1 MEKTRFGTYIP
12 EKMKKDLDSLSEKS
26 KIKIASLVEEA
37 VGDLLKKPHYQELLK
52 DDSKTITNVS
62 LKKGWLCLS
71 NETDIS
77 YLKSFRLINGD
88 VVTVTLDNFDEFP
101 MSIQNYFLEDRLDLK
116 SWDSIHS
123 ETIEYFHN
131 VSHGLLYLK
140 EDLSTEDFN
149 YLASFVETDFPKKK
163 TIMEANENDK

>member
-12 EKMKKDLDSLSEKS
+12 TSMKDDLDLLTKRS
-26 KIKIASLVEEA
+26 KKKIAALVEEA
-37 VGDLLKKPHYQELLK
+37 IGDLLEKPHYQELLN
-52 DDSKTITNVS
+52 DDGNPITTIS
-62 LKKGWLCLS
+62 LKKGWLCLA

-77 YLKSFRLINGD
+77 YLKSFRLISGD

-101 MSIQNYFLEDRLDLK
+101 MSIQNYGLEDLLDLK

-140 EDLSTEDFN
+140 EDLTPEDFN
-149 YLASFVETDFPKKK
+149 YLKTFVETDFPKKK
-163 TIMEANENDK
+163 KDCGGE